1 MEALTGDGK
10 VLPLIA
16 PLYFAL
22 GQRMG
27 KVRFYSS
34 DGETYI
40 TVRAEELDVGNKFV
54 FHVKQRKRRN
64 VPFTAKAKVRAKPVS
79 AIQSFENDPQAASKL
94 VAALSDIQ
102 SGIDSGDY
110 EAVIL
115 GTVFKSD
122 ELQLSIRQ
130 GKSKWKNFQA
140 DNFVQA
146 LIDYADELESEMNP
160 SPPPTPLKGGK
171 GS

>member
-1 MEALTGDGK
+1 
-10 VLPLIA
+10 
-16 PLYFAL
+16 
-22 GQRMG
+22 MG

-40 TVRAEELDVGNKFV
+40 TVRAEELDVGNKHV
-54 FHVKQRKRRN
+54 FHVKLRKRRN
-64 VPFTAKAKVRAKPVS
+64 VPFTAKTKVRSKPLS
-79 AIQSFENDPQAASKL
+79 AIQSFENDPQASSKL
-94 VAALSDIQ
+94 MAALTDIQ
-102 SGIDSGDY
+102 SGIENSDY

-122 ELQLSIRQ
+122 ELQLSIRL

-146 LIDYADELESEMNP
+146 LLDYADELESEMNP